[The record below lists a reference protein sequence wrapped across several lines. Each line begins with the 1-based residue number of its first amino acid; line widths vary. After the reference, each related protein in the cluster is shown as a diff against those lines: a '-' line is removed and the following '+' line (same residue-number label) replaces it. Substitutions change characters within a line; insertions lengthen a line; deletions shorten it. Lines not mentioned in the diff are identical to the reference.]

1 MKLRMTDM
9 ESWRTEEVLSAYE
22 RLFGRL
28 ALQSKRRIIAAAR
41 ASGWDRT
48 WDEPAR

>member
-1 MKLRMTDM
+1 MKLRMNEM
-9 ESWRTEEVLSAYE
+9 ESWRTEEVLQAYE

-28 ALQSKRRIIAAAR
+28 ALQSKRRIIATAR

-48 WDEPAR
+48 WDEPVS